1 MMDYGSHRALYIACS
16 GTDALM
22 LNWRKEGRL
31 VLVFSVRADPSF
43 PKSNELILLQDSK
56 KVIKFTGNVYFCHY
70 AF

>member
-1 MMDYGSHRALYIACS
+1 MMDYGSHRALYIAC
-16 GTDALM
+16 TALM
-22 LNWRKEGRL
+22 LNWREEGRL

-43 PKSNELILLQDSK
+43 PKRNELILLQDSK